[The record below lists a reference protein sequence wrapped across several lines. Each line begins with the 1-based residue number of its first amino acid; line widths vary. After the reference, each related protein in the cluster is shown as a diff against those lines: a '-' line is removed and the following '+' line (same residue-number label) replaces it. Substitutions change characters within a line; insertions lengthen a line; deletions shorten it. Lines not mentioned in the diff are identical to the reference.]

1 MGRDGTRWDE
11 KKVRQLWL
19 VHLFVQI
26 GAPGKGSQY
35 VATYRPRTLKHARAF
50 ATRWTDGVIKMSQD
64 GKKVGS
70 VNNRTV
76 GVEAHRLRATAE
88 INHVTDPDQVEAWT
102 ADLLNGQGVN
112 EDEWVRSSWATI
124 EELTDKARKEAT
136 E

>member
-26 GAPGKGSQY
+26 GARQY

-50 ATRWTDGVIKMSQD
+50 ATRWTDGVIKMSD
-64 GKKVGS
+64 GTKVGS

-76 GVEAHRLRATAE
+76 GVETPGMRATAE

-112 EDEWVRSSWATI
+112 EDEWIRSSWATI
-124 EELTDKARKEAT
+124 EELTDKARQEAT